1 MDATTPIPKDVIL
14 PLPVPPELLVVFHV
28 VFFAMHILFVNLM
41 LGGALLTF
49 FFELRGRWRAD
60 YDALA
65 HEIAKTITV
74 NKSMAVV
81 MGVGPLLFINLLYTS
96 PFYGTTS
103 LIGDA
108 WIKIIPL
115 VTAAFLL
122 LYLHKYSWERLHAHK
137 GLHITIIGVVCA
149 ILLAV
154 PLIFLTTINLMLFPQ
169 LWPQVRG
176 FADALFLPNV
186 LPRYLHFLLASLSV
200 MGLFMVK
207 WTQTRHFPAE
217 KLFKE
222 LTRDELRRQ
231 FYTLAL
237 AATALQFLAGP
248 LVFIT
253 LPASGMNGR
262 TMLAVAGGIAC
273 ALPALW
279 WMWQELDG
287 GGHGAGRRYWHIVG
301 AISLTVMFMVIGRHL
316 YRDEAL
322 RPYQQAVAAKTAD
335 YQQAVADAR
344 NDKWPPKPVD
354 VDQHK
359 LPETVKPPPVS
370 GYQSKWRAD
379 PRFALGDAV
388 YHTVC
393 FVCHAPAM
401 KVVGPSMLEVAGLDL
416 YKDKP
421 EEIGKWALHPG
432 PPKRQPPIPMP
443 PVVGKTLEELTAA
456 GVYMLAI
463 GDEEAHKAAAAPAKK

>member
-1 MDATTPIPKDVIL
+1 MDATTPIPKDVTL
-14 PLPVPPELLVVFHV
+14 PLPVPPELLVVFHI

-49 FFELRGRWRAD
+49 FYELRGRWRPD

-65 HEIAKTITV
+65 HEIAKTISV

-96 PFYGTTS
+96 PFYGTTT

-115 VTAAFLL
+115 VTVAFLL

-137 GLHITIIGVVCA
+137 GLHITMIGAACA
-149 ILLAV
+149 ILLCV
-154 PLIFLTTINLMLFPQ
+154 PLIFLTTINLMLFPE
-169 LWPQVRG
+169 LWKNVRG

-186 LPRYLHFLLASLSV
+186 LPRYLHFLLASFSV

-217 KLFKE
+217 TLFRE
-222 LTRDELRRQ
+222 LTRGELRRQ
-231 FYTLAL
+231 FYTLAF

-248 LVFIT
+248 LVFFT
-253 LPASGMNGR
+253 LPPAGMNVR
-262 TMLAVAGGIAC
+262 TMLAVACGVSC

-287 GGHGAGRRYWHIVG
+287 GGNTAGRRYWHIVG

-316 YRDEAL
+316 YRAEAL
-322 RPYQQAVAAKTAD
+322 AG
-335 YQQAVADAR
+335 YQQAVADKTAAYEQAVADA
-344 NDKWPPKPVD
+344 NKDIFPQHAETEHKPTEPPKPAAND
-354 VDQHK
+354 YK
-359 LPETVKPPPVS
+359 SP
-370 GYQSKWRAD
+370 WRD
-379 PRFALGDAV
+379 DKRFALGDTV

-393 FVCHAPAM
+393 IVCHAPAI
-401 KVVGPSMLEVAGLDL
+401 KVIGPPMLEIAGLDP
-416 YKDKP
+416 YKGHP
-421 EEIGKWALHPG
+421 EAIGQWAIKPG

-443 PVVGKTLEELTAA
+443 PVPKSLDECTAA
-456 GVYMLAI
+456 GVYMLAT
-463 GDEEAHKAAAAPAKK
+463 GDEEAHKAPGKKK

>member
-1 MDATTPIPKDVIL
+1 MDASTPIPKDVTL

-49 FFELRGRWRAD
+49 FYELRGRWRTD

-96 PFYGTTS
+96 PFYGTTT

-115 VTAAFLL
+115 VTVAFLL
-122 LYLHKYSWERLHAHK
+122 IYLHKYSWERLHAHK
-137 GLHITIIGVVCA
+137 GLHITMIGTACA
-149 ILLAV
+149 ILLCV
-154 PLIFLTTINLMLFPQ
+154 PLIFLTTINLMLFPD
-169 LWPQVRG
+169 LWKQVRG

-207 WTQTRHFPAE
+207 WTQTKHFPAE
-217 KLFKE
+217 TLFQE
-222 LTRDELRRQ
+222 LTRTELRRH
-231 FYTLAL
+231 FYTLAF

-248 LVFIT
+248 LVFFT
-253 LPASGMNGR
+253 LPPAGMNVR
-262 TMLAVAGGIAC
+262 TMLAVACGIAC

-287 GGHGAGRRYWHIVG
+287 GGSGAGRRYWHIIG

-316 YRDEAL
+316 YRAEAL
-322 RPYQQAVAAKTAD
+322 SGYQQAIAAKTAA
-335 YQQAVADAR
+335 YEQAVAKAKNGDFPMLPESEQG
-344 NDKWPPKPVD
+344 KKSEPPKP
-354 VDQHK
+354 
-359 LPETVKPPPVS
+359 PEAT
-370 GYQSKWRAD
+370 GYQSPWRDD
-379 PRFALGDAV
+379 PRFALGKTV
-388 YHTVC
+388 FSTVC
-393 FVCHAPAM
+393 FVCHNPSI
-401 KVVGPSMLEVAGLDL
+401 KVVGPPLIEIAGLDL
-416 YKDKP
+416 YKGHP
-421 EEIGKWALHPG
+421 EAIGAWAIKPG

-443 PVVGKTLEELTAA
+443 PVPKTLEETTAA
-456 GVYMLAI
+456 GVYMLAL
-463 GDEEAHKAAAAPAKK
+463 GDEEAHKAADKKK

>member
-1 MDATTPIPKDVIL
+1 MDATTPIPKDVTL

-96 PFYGTTS
+96 PFYGTTT

-115 VTAAFLL
+115 VTVAFLL
-122 LYLHKYSWERLHAHK
+122 IYLHKYSWERLHAHK
-137 GLHITIIGVVCA
+137 GLHITMIGAACA
-149 ILLAV
+149 ILLCV
-154 PLIFLTTINLMLFPQ
+154 PLIFLTTINLMLFPE
-169 LWPQVRG
+169 LWKQVRG

-200 MGLFMVK
+200 MGLFLVK

-217 KLFKE
+217 TLFQE
-222 LTRDELRRQ
+222 LTRAELRRQ

-248 LVFIT
+248 LVFFT
-253 LPASGMNGR
+253 LPPAGMNVR
-262 TMLAVAGGIAC
+262 TMLAVACGIAC

-287 GGHGAGRRYWHIVG
+287 GGSGAGRRYWHIVG

-316 YRDEAL
+316 YRAEAL
-322 RPYQQAVAAKTAD
+322 SGYQQAIAAKTAA
-335 YQQAVADAR
+335 YEQAVMDAR
-344 NDKWPPKPVD
+344 NGKFPPHDEAAGAKPPDAPKPPSSD
-354 VDQHK
+354 
-359 LPETVKPPPVS
+359 
-370 GYQSKWRAD
+370 YQSPWRKD
-379 PRFALGDAV
+379 PRFAQGDAV
-388 YHTVC
+388 FHTVC

-401 KVVGPSMLEVAGLDL
+401 KVVGPSLLEIYGLEA
-416 YKDKP
+416 YKGHP
-421 EEIGKWALHPG
+421 ELIGAWAIKPG

-443 PVVGKTLEELTAA
+443 PVPKSLEECAAA

-463 GDEEAHKAAAAPAKK
+463 GDEEAHKAALKK

>member
-1 MDATTPIPKDVIL
+1 MDANTPIPKDVTL

-28 VFFAMHILFVNLM
+28 VFFAMHILFVNLL

-49 FFELRGRWRAD
+49 FYELRGRWRPD

-65 HEIAKTITV
+65 HEIAKTISV

-96 PFYGTTS
+96 PFYGTTT

-115 VTAAFLL
+115 VTVAFLL
-122 LYLHKYSWERLHAHK
+122 LYLHKYSWERMHAHK
-137 GLHITIIGVVCA
+137 GLHIVIIGAVCA
-149 ILLAV
+149 ILLCV
-154 PLIFLTTINLMLFPQ
+154 PLIFLTTINLMLFPE
-169 LWPQVRG
+169 LWAQVRG

-217 KLFKE
+217 TLFQE
-222 LTRDELRRQ
+222 LTRGELRRQ
-231 FYTLAL
+231 FYTLAF

-248 LVFIT
+248 LVFFT
-253 LPASGMNGR
+253 LPPAGMNVR
-262 TMLAVAGGIAC
+262 TMLAVLCGVAC

-287 GGHGAGRRYWHIVG
+287 GGTGAGRRYWHIIG

-316 YRDEAL
+316 YRAEAL
-322 RPYQQAVAAKTAD
+322 NGYQQAVAVKTAA
-335 YQQAVADAR
+335 YEQAVAQAQKGVFPKAVGPDAE
-344 NDKWPPKPVD
+344 PPKANDPGKA
-354 VDQHK
+354 QA
-359 LPETVKPPPVS
+359 PAF
-370 GYQSKWRAD
+370 QSPWRSD
-379 PRFALGDAV
+379 PRFAQGETI
-388 YHTVC
+388 YKTVC
-393 FVCHAPAM
+393 IVCHAPAI
-401 KVVGPSMLEVAGLDL
+401 KVIGPPIMEIAGLDP
-416 YKDKP
+416 YKGHP
-421 EEIGKWALHPG
+421 EAIAKWAIQPG

-443 PVVGKTLEELTAA
+443 PVARTLDELTAA
-456 GVYMLAI
+456 GVYMLAV
-463 GDEEAHKAAAAPAKK
+463 GEEEAHKAAAGKK